1 MKGYKVFNPD
11 WTCRGFQYAVG
22 ETYERSPNISV
33 CERGFHFCERAAD
46 CFNFYSFDPKNKVAE
61 VEALG
66 TVLTEGD
73 KSCTDKIKIV
83 RELTWEEV
91 LRLVNTG
98 LSCTGLQNSGN
109 RNSGNGNSGN
119 GNSGDGNSGDWNS
132 GDWNSGDWNSGD
144 WNSGNGNS
152 GNWNSGD
159 WNSGNGNSG
168 NGNSGNGNSGDWN
181 SGNWNSGNGNSGNWN
196 KTDFS
201 NGCFNTFE
209 PKIYM
214 FNRPTDWTYRDWI
227 NSEAFDL
234 FRRIDDRPLIWI
246 DFCDMTEEEKAAHK
260 EAETTGGYLKKV
272 DTSDCVRVWW
282 AKLTKSEKAVIKA
295 LPNFD
300 AKIFK
305 EITGIEVEE

>member
-119 GNSGDGNSGDWNS
+119 GNSGDW
-132 GDWNSGDWNSGD
+132 
-144 WNSGNGNS
+144 NS

-159 WNSGNGNSG
+159 
-168 NGNSGNGNSGDWN
+168 
-181 SGNWNSGNGNSGNWN
+181 WN

-300 AKIFK
+300 PKIFK
-305 EITGIEVEE
+305 EITGIEVEEDAKDD